1 MSKAK
6 KNIMVADHM
15 LSVTYP
21 LIKDTKLLIAILDN
35 IFLALTNSVG
45 ALLHHERLFKRIPP
59 FHETF
64 DSKFNIFRLRCIDK
78 FNIDKAYIPFI
89 LDIKDIIVQHNK
101 SPVEFAK
108 GDKFVI
114 CSESYKMKSISLKD
128 IKEYLIKTKNFNN
141 KIDEILSKNDGL
153 FN

>member
-6 KNIMVADHM
+6 KNVIVADHM
-15 LSVTYP
+15 ISVTYP
-21 LIKDTKLLIAILDN
+21 LIKDTKLLIAVLDN

-45 ALLHHERLFKRIPP
+45 ALLHYERLFKRIPP

-64 DSKFNIFRLRCIDK
+64 ESKFNLFRLRCIDK

-89 LDIKDIIVQHNK
+89 LDIKDIIIQHNK

-114 CSESYKMKSISLKD
+114 CSENYKMKAISLKD
-128 IKEYLIKTKNFNN
+128 IKEYLNKTKNFTNQV
-141 KIDEILSKNDGL
+141 DGILSKNDRI